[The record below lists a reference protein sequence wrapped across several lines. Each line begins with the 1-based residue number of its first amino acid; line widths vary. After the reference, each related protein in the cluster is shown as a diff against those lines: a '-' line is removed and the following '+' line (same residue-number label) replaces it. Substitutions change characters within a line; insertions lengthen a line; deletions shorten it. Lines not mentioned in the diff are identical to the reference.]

1 MLPIWKSVAVGV
13 FTQLEE
19 SGAEFLPV
27 DLLVAVG
34 IELSEESVRV
44 RVRHQLLQTAMHHS
58 DESTDRN
65 ALTL

>member
-44 RVRHQLLQTAMHHS
+44 RVRHQLLRTSMNHS
-58 DESTDRN
+58 EESTDRN
-65 ALTL
+65 AMTP